1 MQLAQLQKEHQKK
14 VDEATGR
21 GAIYKARAFL
31 KPTGYKPLLILIGLF
46 LMQQFSG
53 IYITLFHSVRFFE
66 SVGSPMNAYL
76 ASVLLSAVRLVMS
89 IVDTYL
95 LRTFSRRSLIMTS
108 GLGMACCMLLS
119 GLFTMWIH
127 DGTTTM
133 LWVPV
138 TALLLYVVTSMIG
151 LLPIPWTMTAEL
163 FPIEIRGVAHSIAY
177 SMANIL
183 MFLAVQ
189 SYENLMLAFGG
200 AAGVQFFFAVV
211 SLVAVVYTFV
221 VIPETHRKKLSEI
234 EDYFNHNVI
243 YLGQKKKKR
252 KAAEKDAAEQSVK
265 LMSV

>member
-1 MQLAQLQKEHQKK
+1 
-14 VDEATGR
+14 
-21 GAIYKARAFL
+21 L